1 MLYCE
6 AFVVVSPPAWISTS
20 DRSLQCFVEERYK
33 EREREISSLALISSQ
48 TSFSGLI
55 TFSGL
60 EKGERRKVRFPTGQ
74 LNLPTLSIQPVKLMT
89 GYTNLTNPV
98 VHICKFLWSGQ
109 VRPVQFLTRVQ
120 PADIGLPTGN
130 ERNYAA
136 ARHNWARHIGWED
149 H

>member
-1 MLYCE
+1 MYQETTAAEYEEHGRGADQKELVGGCYFPDIHCVLYCA

-60 EKGERRKVRFPTGQ
+60 EKGEKKEGKVSNRSNEPSDPIHPTCQ
-74 LNLPTLSIQPVKLMT
+74 T
-89 GYTNLTNPV
+89 
-98 VHICKFLWSGQ
+98 HD
-109 VRPVQFLTRVQ
+109 RVQ
-120 PADIGLPTGN
+120 KFDQSSGTYL
-130 ERNYAA
+130 
-136 ARHNWARHIGWED
+136 
-149 H
+149 